1 MLCGCIGCSCLVAL
15 SSFASCC
22 AGIDCRRVQDDGG
35 GHK

>member
-15 SSFASCC
+15 LSFASCC
-22 AGIDCRRVQDDGG
+22 ADCGKVQDDGG